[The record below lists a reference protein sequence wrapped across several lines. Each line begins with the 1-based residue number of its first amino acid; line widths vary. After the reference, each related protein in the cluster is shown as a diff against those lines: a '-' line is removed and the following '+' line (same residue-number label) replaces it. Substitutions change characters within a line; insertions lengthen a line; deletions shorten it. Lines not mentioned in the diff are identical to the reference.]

1 MSGAKPKINSVAEY
15 EKSVPDLAYSAWR
28 QLRQAVLT
36 AAPEAD
42 ELISYQMPAL
52 RQNGMVIYYSAT
64 STHVAVSF
72 PSPKIFM
79 DMKKELAPF
88 EVGKTSIKFPLDKP
102 LPIPLIKKIVMYRVE
117 EEQQKARKKKA

>member
-1 MSGAKPKINSVAEY
+1 
-15 EKSVPDLAYSAWR
+15 
-28 QLRQAVLT
+28 
-36 AAPEAD
+36 
-42 ELISYQMPAL
+42 
-52 RQNGMVIYYSAT
+52 MVIYYSAT